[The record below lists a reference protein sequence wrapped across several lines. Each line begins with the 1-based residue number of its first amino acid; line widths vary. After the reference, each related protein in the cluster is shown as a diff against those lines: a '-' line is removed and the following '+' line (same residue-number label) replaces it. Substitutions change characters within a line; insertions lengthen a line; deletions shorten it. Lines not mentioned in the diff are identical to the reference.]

1 MATVHSSH
9 TGVTGVPRPPQ
20 KLASWK
26 CIASYFAVDERTAK
40 RWERERR
47 LPVHRAPGGKRS
59 AVFAYSW
66 ELDSWMDN
74 VEPDEELHPG
84 ANEATKAEYRPVAVV
99 ASLDETDDAS
109 ESPMGEPAAP
119 AVARRLGRWKVLA
132 LAAPAVVVL
141 VAVAFWAK
149 IGLGGPGLSMPT
161 VQATAARVKHV
172 PATGAEDLYLRGH
185 YFWSLRTAD
194 GLANALDAYMQAVV
208 LDPSYAEAYAG
219 LAETYDLL
227 PQFGR
232 ADLGDALRKAEAAA
246 DRAIALN
253 PNLADA
259 HAAKAFALFYWDW
272 DIAGSDAEFQRALAL
287 DPDSVLT
294 HQWYAS
300 TLDCRDDGSE
310 ALRQIEA
317 ARRLNPASA
326 AIAADSAL
334 FQAEFGNYAAGVK
347 GLKDIEQTQP
357 TLATPAWFLM
367 ELSFATGD
375 LPAYVAEA
383 RRYASI
389 TRAPEDAALADAV
402 ARGWARGGKIG
413 LLRALLQ
420 FRMAAFDRGATAN
433 YSSDTGYRIGEILL
447 LLDRPK
453 EALPWFRE
461 ALNKHNIGLLD
472 MEDCPW
478 AKPLQ
483 RDPGYATLFAD
494 IRRQERGAPAH
505 PTLVRVALRLPQ

>member
-1 MATVHSSH
+1 MATAQSSPI
-9 TGVTGVPRPPQ
+9 GVPRPPQ

-26 CIASYFAVDERTAK
+26 CIASYFEVDERTAK
-40 RWERERR
+40 RWERERG
-47 LPVHRAPGGKRS
+47 LPVHRAPGRKRS

-66 ELDSWMDN
+66 ELDSW
-74 VEPDEELHPG
+74 
-84 ANEATKAEYRPVAVV
+84 
-99 ASLDETDDAS
+99 LDSA
-109 ESPMGEPAAP
+109 EPARELNSTTGHAKSIEDYAAALIAGHDEAATAGTSP
-119 AVARRLGRWKVLA
+119 AEPITPSAERARSRWKMFAWGGAAVLA
-132 LAAPAVVVL
+132 LVAAGFSTQRAPREALLHAVMKRAAL
-141 VAVAFWAK
+141 V
-149 IGLGGPGLSMPT
+149 
-161 VQATAARVKHV
+161 RVDHV
-172 PATGAEDLYLRGH
+172 PAAGAEDLYLRGH
-185 YFWSLRTAD
+185 YFWNLRTAE
-194 GLANALDAYMQAVV
+194 GLANALDAYMQAAV

-219 LAETYDLL
+219 MAETYDLL

-232 ADLGDALRKAEAAA
+232 ADLGDALKKAEAAA

-259 HAAKAFALFYWDW
+259 HAAKGFALFYWDW
-272 DIAGSDAEFQRALAL
+272 DIAGSDAEFRRALAL
-287 DPDSVLT
+287 DPNSVLT

-300 TLDCRDDGSE
+300 TLDCRDDGPE
-310 ALRQIEA
+310 ALREIAA

-326 AIAADSAL
+326 AIAADAAL
-334 FQAEFGNYAAGVK
+334 FQAEFGDYAAGVK

-375 LPAYVAEA
+375 FPAYVAEA

-402 ARGWARGGKIG
+402 ERGWAGGGRIG
-413 LLRALLQ
+413 LLRTLLQ
-420 FRMAAFDRGATAN
+420 FRMAAFDRGTSAN
-433 YSSDTGYRIGEILL
+433 YSSDTGYRVGEILI

-461 ALNKHNIGLLD
+461 ALNKHNIGMIA

-478 AKPLQ
+478 ARPLQ
-483 RDPGYATLFAD
+483 RDPGYAALFAD
-494 IRRQERGAPAH
+494 IRGRERGAPAR
-505 PTLVRVALRLPQ
+505 PSLVRVALRLPQ

>member
-1 MATVHSSH
+1 MATVQSSH
-9 TGVTGVPRPPQ
+9 IGVSRPQQ
-20 KLASWK
+20 KLVSWK
-26 CIASYFAVDERTAK
+26 SIASYFECDERTAK
-40 RWERERR
+40 RWERERG

-66 ELDSWMDN
+66 ELDSWLN
-74 VEPDEELHPG
+74 SGGRAGELHSS
-84 ANEATKAEYRPVAVV
+84 ADEAIQGEYGSVAVV
-99 ASLDETDDAS
+99 GHDE
-109 ESPMGEPAAP
+109 AATM
-119 AVARRLGRWKVLA
+119 AGA
-132 LAAPAVVVL
+132 LAAEPTPTSGERTRSEWKMLGSASAMMLVL
-141 VAVAFWAK
+141 AAAGFWIQRESREASLHTPMMQASVASV
-149 IGLGGPGLSMPT
+149 
-161 VQATAARVKHV
+161 RHV
-172 PATGAEDLYLRGH
+172 PAAGAEELYLRGH
-185 YFWSLRTAD
+185 YFWNLRTSD

-232 ADLGDALRKAEAAA
+232 ADLGDALKKAEAAA

-272 DIAGSDAEFQRALAL
+272 DIAGSDAEFRRALAL
-287 DPDSVLT
+287 DPNSALT

-300 TLDCRDDGSE
+300 TLDCRDDGVE
-310 ALRQIEA
+310 ALREIEA

-326 AIAADSAL
+326 AITADASL
-334 FQAEFGNYAAGVK
+334 FQAEFANYAAGVQ

-367 ELSFATGD
+367 EINFSAGDFA
-375 LPAYVAEA
+375 AYVSEA

-389 TRAPEDAALADAV
+389 THAPEDAALADAV
-402 ARGWARGGKIG
+402 ARGWARGGRDG
-413 LLRALLQ
+413 LLRALLR
-420 FRMAAFDRGATAN
+420 FRMAAFDRGASAN
-433 YSSDTGYRIGEILL
+433 YSSDTGYRIGEILI
-447 LLDRPK
+447 LLDRAQ
-453 EALPWFRE
+453 EALPWFRA
-461 ALNKHNIGLLD
+461 ALNKHNIGLID

-483 RDPGYATLFAD
+483 RDPGYAALFVD
-494 IRRQERGAPAH
+494 IRRRELGAPAH
-505 PTLVRVALRLPQ
+505 PTLVRATLRLP

>member
-1 MATVHSSH
+1 MATAHSSH
-9 TGVTGVPRPPQ
+9 PGVPRPPQ

-40 RWERERR
+40 RWERERG

-66 ELDSWMDN
+66 ELDSWMD
-74 VEPDEELHPG
+74 DAKRDGELHPN
-84 ANEATKAEYRPVAVV
+84 ADEAAKAEYGPVVVV
-99 ASLDETDDAS
+99 ASHDEADHAAQ
-109 ESPMGEPAAP
+109 SPMVAP
-119 AVARRLGRWKVLA
+119 AGAQPASRWRMLGLA
-132 LAAPAVVVL
+132 SAATLVL
-141 VAVAFWAK
+141 VAVVFWT
-149 IGLGGPGLSMPT
+149 LSGPRGAGLSMPT
-161 VQATAARVKHV
+161 VQATAARTKHI
-172 PATGAEDLYLRGH
+172 PATGAEDLSLRGH
-185 YFWSLRTAD
+185 YFWNLRTSD
-194 GLANALDAYMQAVV
+194 GLANALDAYMQAAV

-272 DIAGSDAEFQRALAL
+272 DIAGSDAEFRRALAL

-300 TLDCRDDGSE
+300 TLECRDDGPE
-310 ALRQIEA
+310 ALREIEA

-326 AIAADSAL
+326 AIATDAAL

-367 ELSFATGD
+367 ELSFASGD
-375 LPAYVAEA
+375 LPGYVAEA
-383 RRYASI
+383 RRYAAI
-389 TRAPEDAALADAV
+389 TQAPDDAALAEAV
-402 ARGWARGGKIG
+402 ARGWARGGRIG
-413 LLRALLQ
+413 LLRTLAR
-420 FRMAAFDRGATAN
+420 FRMAAFDRSARSN
-433 YSSDTGYRIGEILL
+433 YNSDTGFRIGEILL
-447 LLDRPK
+447 LLDRPN
-453 EALPWFRE
+453 EALPWFRV

-472 MEDCPW
+472 MEDCAW

-483 RDPGYATLFAD
+483 RDPGYAALFAD

-505 PTLVRVALRLPQ
+505 PTLVRMALRLPQ